1 VQKKKV
7 LKTRSWIVILSIVLA
22 ATVFS
27 IAFAADNDLYLP
39 IIFTGALP
47 TQPVVL
53 PGVHIPAN
61 NTYYVDSIGYLHVVG
76 EVQNNTDDYLHF
88 VQIYA
93 DFYAQDGTLLDTV
106 TTYTYLDNLPPYTG
120 TCFDILLPEPEG
132 WSYYEFEDPVYW
144 TDGSAPPDLTIL
156 NVSGSYDDIFGWYEI
171 TGQIRND
178 HESRIEYITPVG
190 TLYNA
195 NNYVIGCDFTYV
207 DGTHL
212 EPDETSSFVIYFVGR
227 DYYDMDHYRLQVD
240 GDAQ

>member
-1 VQKKKV
+1 VQKKEL
-7 LKTRSWIVILSIVLA
+7 LKTRSWIITLSILLA

-39 IIFTGALP
+39 IIFKGAMP

-61 NTYYVDSIGYLHVVG
+61 DTYYVDSIGYLHVVG
-76 EVQNNTDDYLHF
+76 EVQNNTDDYLQF

-120 TCFDILLPEPEG
+120 TCFDVLLPEPEG

-144 TDGSAPPDLTIL
+144 TGGSPFANLTVF
-156 NVSGSYDDIFGWYEI
+156 NDSGSYDPYNGEYVIIGEV
-171 TGQIRND
+171 RND
-178 HESRIEYITPVG
+178 EDSYVHFVNLVG
-190 TLYNA
+190 TLYNDSGL
-195 NNYVIGCDFTYV
+195 VIGCDLVNYFTYL
-207 DGTHL
+207 DPL
-212 EPDETSSFVIYFVGR
+212 ETMPFEIYFVGR
-227 DYYDMDHYRLQVD
+227 DYDDVDHYRLQVD